1 MNKYKITGIL
11 MTLCLAVSCLTGCKI
26 GNTEIQMEAGQIKN
40 HRTVFRINDDKCDI
54 RIAKLYLCNYR
65 NLYGCVYGLDLWQ
78 NESKDLEQYVKDVT
92 LQELSRITCM
102 KLLAKEQGLSLDES
116 EEKLIKAAAEEYY
129 ASLNEAELSF
139 MDVKKSDVEAAYED
153 YALAEKL
160 YNSLIQGIDEEVSD
174 DEARVIRVQQII
186 VKDEKEAASVEE
198 KLKAGADFATVA
210 GMFRQ
215 DGDIETVVSRGDY
228 PQEVE
233 NIAFNLDDGECSEM
247 ISVSEGFY
255 FIECLSKYE
264 EELTEANKETIRAE
278 RKKEQF
284 ENSYQKFVDA
294 SSFQMNDTLWEEVS
308 LDHTEGIETDSF
320 FAVYDKYFQ

>member
-1 MNKYKITGIL
+1 MNKYKTAGIL
-11 MTLCLAVSCLTGCKI
+11 MTICLAVSCLAGCKI
-26 GNTEIQMEAGQIKN
+26 GNTEIKMEAGQIKN

-65 NLYGCVYGLDLWQ
+65 NLYGRAYGLDLWQ
-78 NESKDLEQYVKDVT
+78 NEGKDLEQYVKAVT

-129 ASLNEAELSF
+129 ASLNEAERSF
-139 MDVKKSDVEAAYED
+139 MDVKESDVKEAYED

-160 YNSLIQGIDEEVSD
+160 YHSLIQGIDEEVSD

-186 VKDEKEAASVEE
+186 VKNEHDATSVKE
-198 KLKAGADFATVA
+198 KLESGADFATVA

-215 DGDIETVVSRGDY
+215 DGDIEMVVSRGDY

-247 ISVSEGFY
+247 IAVSEGFY
-255 FIECLSKYE
+255 FIKCLSKYE
-264 EELTEANKETIRAE
+264 EELTEANKETIRME
-278 RKKEQF
+278 RKQEQF

-294 SSFQMNDTLWEEVS
+294 ATFQMNDTLWEEVS
-308 LDHTEGIETDSF
+308 LDNTENIETDSF